1 MKICV
6 IAIFTLLISFSP
18 LESIFA
24 QANEVTTFILVRHA
38 EKADDGTQNPP
49 LTDEGYKRAA
59 NLVFMLD
66 RQDIDL
72 IYSTDTFRT
81 MQTVEPLAENKKM
94 EIAHY
99 NSRELS
105 EFIMMLK
112 ADHTGQTIVICGHS
126 NTLPETANL
135 ILGTTYFTENFDES
149 DYENLL
155 LIQHFGESSRM
166 VRLRF

>member
-1 MKICV
+1 MKTCV
-6 IAIFTLLISFSP
+6 FAIFILLSGLYP
-18 LESIFA
+18 VEYLNA
-24 QANEVTTFILVRHA
+24 QSETVTTFILVRHA

-49 LTDEGYKRAA
+49 LTDEGFQRAE

-66 RQDIDL
+66 RQDISV
-72 IYSTDTFRT
+72 IYSTNTHRT
-81 MQTVEPLAENKKM
+81 LQTIEPLAKNKNLK
-94 EIAHY
+94 IAHY

-105 EFIMMLK
+105 DFVKMLL
-112 ADHTGQTIVICGHS
+112 ADYSGQTIVICGHS

-135 ILGTTYFTENFDES
+135 LLGYDYFTGNFDES

-155 LIQHFGESSRM
+155 IIQHFSGTSKM